1 MCGPGLI
8 VPLIFPQ
15 TATESARARR
25 GAAERRARVRHELNL
40 GGANQSTAR
49 GASDRRERPATTRC
63 WASYSRP

>member
-25 GAAERRARVRHELNL
+25 GAAPSVVLESGTN
-40 GGANQSTAR
+40 
-49 GASDRRERPATTRC
+49 
-63 WASYSRP
+63 